1 MVRASYLA
9 PPGGTTVWA
18 EGVREVRKAFFTVS
32 EQLWCIMVCERT
44 SAMTSYLLRTRNRT
58 GSTPISGLLGL
69 TCILALAIA
78 GVYYL
83 PGMQPEPQPLGP
95 AGPDVRAGE
104 PVQGLAAK
112 NVILLIGDGMG
123 QAQIDAAGLYAHGR
137 TGRLTLE
144 QLPHR
149 GLMSTH
155 PAGGDPKRVTD
166 SAAAGTAL
174 ATGRKVNNKV
184 ISVAIPGDGAELE
197 TVLQRAG
204 RHGRKTGLVSTSVI
218 THATPAA
225 FGAHCPDRNKY
236 DKIAESMLTG
246 VRPNLIFGAAGVKDK
261 EGNVLGVT
269 PDKARKAGYTVVQ
282 TRKEMAR
289 LEPGQLGYVSGQFH
303 AGGHM
308 PYMHEYKTGKT
319 DVYDTVPTLSEMT
332 AKALELLGGSEG
344 GFFLMVEAARIDH
357 AGHGNKIE
365 QNMAETLEFDR
376 AVAEVLDW
384 AKGRTD
390 TLVIV
395 TADHEC
401 GGLRVDP
408 AGARQGEI
416 PSHTWSS
423 DGHTGVFVPIFA
435 SGVGAGS
442 VRDVIDNTDVYR
454 VMIGEKISPRKLS
467 DIPAGQIPGM
477 PEPKKPAEAGAE
489 TY

>member
-1 MVRASYLA
+1 
-9 PPGGTTVWA
+9 
-18 EGVREVRKAFFTVS
+18 
-32 EQLWCIMVCERT
+32 
-44 SAMTSYLLRTRNRT
+44 MTNYLLRTRNRT
-58 GSTPISGLLGL
+58 GSTPISGAIGL
-69 TCILALAIA
+69 ACILALAVA

-83 PGMQPEPQPLGP
+83 PGMQTGEQPAGP
-95 AGPDVRAGE
+95 AGPDAR
-104 PVQGLAAK
+104 PDQPKGLAAR

-123 QAQIDAAGLYAHGR
+123 QAQIDAASLYAYGR
-137 TGRLTLE
+137 TGQLALE

-155 PAGGDPKRVTD
+155 PAGDDPKRVTD

-174 ATGRKVNNKV
+174 ATGKKVDNKV
-184 ISVAIPGDGAELE
+184 ISVAIPGDGSELE
-197 TVLQRAG
+197 TVLSRAG
-204 RHGRKTGLVSTSVI
+204 RHGRKTGLVTTAVV
-218 THATPAA
+218 THATPAS
-225 FGAHCPDRNKY
+225 FGAHQKNRNQY
-236 DKIAESMLTG
+236 DKIAESMLTQ

-269 PDKARKAGYTVVQ
+269 PDKARQAGYTVVR

-289 LEPGQLGYVSGQFH
+289 LQPGALGYVSGQFH

-308 PYMHEYKTGKT
+308 PYMHEYKTGAT

-332 AKALELLGGSEG
+332 AKALELLGGSED
-344 GFFLMVEAARIDH
+344 GFFLMVEGARIDH

-365 QNMAETLEFDR
+365 ENMAETLEFDR
-376 AVAEVLDW
+376 AVREVLDW

-390 TLVIV
+390 TLVII

-408 AGARQGEI
+408 AGAAKGEI

-423 DGHTGVFVPIFA
+423 EGHTGVFVPIFA
-435 SGVGAGS
+435 TGVGAAG

-454 VMIGEKISPRKLS
+454 LMVGEKISPRKLS
-467 DIPAGQIPGM
+467 EIPAEQIPTM
-477 PEPKKPAEAGAE
+477 PEPKKKPEPAAAAAAA
-489 TY
+489 Y